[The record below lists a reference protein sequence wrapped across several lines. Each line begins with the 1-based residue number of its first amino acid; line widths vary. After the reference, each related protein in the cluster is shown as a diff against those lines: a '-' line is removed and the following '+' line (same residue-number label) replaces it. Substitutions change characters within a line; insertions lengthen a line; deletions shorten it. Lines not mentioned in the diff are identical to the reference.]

1 MGFGLLSILVAA
13 FSLLRQKDI
22 KRMFA
27 YSSIEHMGIA
37 TFAFGLGGQIATF
50 GALLHMLVHS
60 LTKSSIFFTAG
71 HASQMHRTQEMDK
84 IKGLLRGNPL
94 VGWGLMFGVMAI
106 VGMPP
111 FGVFVSE
118 FLILTATM
126 KDAPLL
132 TPLLLIGLGVAFA
145 ALFRRVQPMVAGI
158 IPANQHP
165 LKAAHIPVILHMAL
179 VLIIGLYMPSF
190 LAEWFHTA
198 VDLLK

>member
-1 MGFGLLSILVAA
+1 
-13 FSLLRQKDI
+13 
-22 KRMFA
+22 
-27 YSSIEHMGIA
+27 MGIA

-84 IKGLLRGNPL
+84 IKGLLKGNPL

-111 FGVFVSE
+111 FGVFLSE
-118 FLILTATM
+118 FLILPEKR

-132 TPLLLIGLGVAFA
+132 PPFLLMGMGGGAFFFVA
-145 ALFRRVQPMVAGI
+145 V
-158 IPANQHP
+158 
-165 LKAAHIPVILHMAL
+165 
-179 VLIIGLYMPSF
+179 
-190 LAEWFHTA
+190 
-198 VDLLK
+198 